1 MNEKKTFMIF
11 DYYLIEKAW
20 DYALYIVCSLILLF
34 LVAPLFAIIP
44 LSFNSEPFFTF
55 PMPGVSTRWYE
66 ALFAS
71 SKWQHAAQL
80 TFGVAF
86 SVMVIATCLGTLAAL
101 GITFADFP
109 MKAFV
114 IGLFLSPLMV
124 PHLIVGLGMFFFY
137 AWAGVVYTPWGLILA
152 HTVLATPFVVLT
164 VTATLTN
171 FNVNLMRA
179 GSSLGA
185 GPIAVF
191 FRIVL
196 PVILPGVVGGAVLAF
211 VASFDEPHHRDP
223 DLRAGVQD
231 HTAANVE
238 RSPRGVEPRGHSGR
252 DGVDLLFDCD
262 HGIRGM
268 AAAAHR
274 QAEDR
279 KVPSRIGMNRPEF
292 RSSLFQSALNVNTNM
307 ECAHRGGQ
315 DRSCAA
321 GQLLPQEGCARQ
333 PHMVWVSALTG

>member
-1 MNEKKTFMIF
+1 MNEKKSFMILN
-11 DYYLIEKAW
+11 YYLIEKAW
-20 DYALYIVCSLILLF
+20 DYTLYIACGLILLF

-55 PMPGVSTRWYE
+55 PMPGVSTQWYE

-109 MKAFV
+109 MKGFV

-137 AWAGVVYTPWGLILA
+137 AWVGVVYTPWGLILA

-191 FRIVL
+191 FRIML

-211 VASFDEPHHRDP
+211 VASFDELIIAILISGPEYKTIPRQMWS
-223 DLRAGVQD
+223 GVREELSPVV
-231 HTAANVE
+231 TAAATVLISFSIVIMGFAEWLRRRTVRLRTARFQVE
-238 RSPRGVEPRGHSGR
+238 T
-252 DGVDLLFDCD
+252 
-262 HGIRGM
+262 
-268 AAAAHR
+268 A
-274 QAEDR
+274 
-279 KVPSRIGMNRPEF
+279 
-292 RSSLFQSALNVNTNM
+292 
-307 ECAHRGGQ
+307 
-315 DRSCAA
+315 
-321 GQLLPQEGCARQ
+321 
-333 PHMVWVSALTG
+333 

>member
-1 MNEKKTFMIF
+1 MNEKKSFMILN
-11 DYYLIEKAW
+11 YYLTEKAW
-20 DYALYIVCSLILLF
+20 DYTLYVACGLILLF
-34 LVAPLFAIIP
+34 LVAPLVAIIP

-55 PMPGVSTRWYE
+55 PMPGVSTQWYE

-101 GITFADFP
+101 GITFSDFP

-137 AWAGVVYTPWGLILA
+137 AWVGVVYTPWGLILA

-211 VASFDEPHHRDP
+211 VASFDELIIAILISGPEYKTIPRQMWS
-223 DLRAGVQD
+223 GVREELSPVV
-231 HTAANVE
+231 TAAATVLISFSIVIMGFAE
-238 RSPRGVEPRGHSGR
+238 WLRRRTVRLRTARFQVEP
-252 DGVDLLFDCD
+252 
-262 HGIRGM
+262 
-268 AAAAHR
+268 A
-274 QAEDR
+274 
-279 KVPSRIGMNRPEF
+279 
-292 RSSLFQSALNVNTNM
+292 
-307 ECAHRGGQ
+307 
-315 DRSCAA
+315 
-321 GQLLPQEGCARQ
+321 
-333 PHMVWVSALTG
+333 

>member
-1 MNEKKTFMIF
+1 MNEKKNFVILN
-11 DYYLIEKAW
+11 YYFVEKAW
-20 DYALYIVCSLILLF
+20 DYALYIACGLILFF

-71 SKWQHAAQL
+71 SKWQHATQL

-171 FNVNLMRA
+171 FNINLMRA

-211 VASFDEPHHRDP
+211 VASFDELIIAILISGPEYKTIPRQMWS
-223 DLRAGVQD
+223 GVREELSPVV
-231 HTAANVE
+231 TAAATVLISFSIVIMGFAEWLRRRTVRLRNTKFQVE
-238 RSPRGVEPRGHSGR
+238 
-252 DGVDLLFDCD
+252 
-262 HGIRGM
+262 
-268 AAAAHR
+268 
-274 QAEDR
+274 
-279 KVPSRIGMNRPEF
+279 
-292 RSSLFQSALNVNTNM
+292 SAR
-307 ECAHRGGQ
+307 A
-315 DRSCAA
+315 DRSFEVQ
-321 GQLLPQEGCARQ
+321 GVNRR
-333 PHMVWVSALTG
+333 